1 MNNVSN
7 KRERREGGNKIY
19 QGSRR
24 SGAGVRWEL
33 GPQGAKERNRE
44 LHLHKKGEGREKR
57 VGGDAADLSD

>member
-1 MNNVSN
+1 MSN

-33 GPQGAKERNRE
+33 GPQGAKEREQGITSSQKGRRE
-44 LHLHKKGEGREKR
+44 REKGL
-57 VGGDAADLSD
+57 GGAAADLSD